1 MRTSQLAPRSTLGD
15 THSTLETTKGV
26 ASGTTRGSPTVITTG
41 VSAALCR
48 VRGLSCGGGLD
59 CLAVEALRHFGVTQP
74 SHSHPHRQLRHGR
87 GGTWG
92 VATNS
97 LAQPGHGWHK
107 ACLPLL
113 EVSFNPAKHLSE
125 HVRTRALLR
134 RRGGVHL
141 HAGVVAF
148 APSVKPLG
156 PELR

>member
-15 THSTLETTKGV
+15 THSTLETAKGV

-87 GGTWG
+87 GGTK
-92 VATNS
+92 
-97 LAQPGHGWHK
+97 LAWLNPDMAGTK
-107 ACLPLL
+107 LACHSSKSASILP
-113 EVSFNPAKHLSE
+113 STS
-125 HVRTRALLR
+125 VRTCELVRCYGA
-134 RRGGVHL
+134 
-141 HAGVVAF
+141 VVAF
-148 APSVKPLG
+148 TYTPESSPSPLA
-156 PELR
+156 